1 MTRLT
6 LPARALDRLARASEI
21 PASLCPPLGGYD
33 DGAVVELHAIRGG
46 VVGLAVVDHEAAAV
60 RVYRRDGAPGDSLD
74 HAWAEQRLATAA
86 ELRTRL
92 GLAGDD
98 RAYRLVNGAGD
109 GVPGVLV
116 DVYAGWGV
124 VAASTAACVPTA
136 TLVSEALVA
145 RGTARGAIV
154 KRRGRGQAARGPA
167 IVAAAGEPL
176 PERIVVAEP
185 PWRFEVHP
193 ATGVN
198 VGLFTDMREER
209 VRIARICRGRRVL
222 NLFAYT
228 GALSVAA
235 AAGGASHV
243 TSVDLS
249 QGVLAWARDHFAL
262 NGLDPARHATVAED
276 VAAFLVDAAARDDRF
291 DIVLIDP
298 PSFSSARQAPF
309 AIDRD
314 YAPIVA
320 AALDVLAP
328 GGDLWLAANTR
339 GFSLT
344 GAAHHALTSRGRQGH
359 VVWTGGLPP
368 DYPTELAD
376 TDARYLQACLL
387 RVV

>member
-1 MTRLT
+1 MTT
-6 LPARALDRLARASEI
+6 LALPVRALDRLARASEI
-21 PASLCPPLGGYD
+21 PASLCPPLEGLD
-33 DGAVVELHAIRGG
+33 DGAVVTLHAIRGG
-46 VVGLAVVDHEAAAV
+46 FAGVAVVDREAGALRVVVRAGEPGDTLDAAWAARRLDAAADL
-60 RVYRRDGAPGDSLD
+60 RRR
-74 HAWAEQRLATAA
+74 H
-86 ELRTRL
+86 

-124 VAASTAACVPTA
+124 VAASTPACLPVA
-136 TLVSEALVA
+136 TLVGEALVA

-167 IVAAAGEPL
+167 VVGTVGEPL

-198 VGLFTDMREER
+198 VGLFPDMREER
-209 VRIARICRGRRVL
+209 VRIARICHGRRVL

-235 AAGGASHV
+235 AGGGAAHV

-262 NGLDPARHATVAED
+262 NGLDQSRHTTVADD
-276 VAAFLVDAAARDDRF
+276 VAAFLASAAARADRF
-291 DIVLIDP
+291 DVVLVDP
-298 PSFSSARQAPF
+298 PSFSAARQAPF

-314 YAPIVA
+314 YAPILA

-339 GFSLT
+339 GFALT
-344 GAAHHALTSRGRQGH
+344 GAAHHALTSRGRQAR
-359 VVWTGGLPP
+359 VVAMGGLPP

-376 TDARYLQACLL
+376 SEARYLQTCLL